1 MKLRNIFICLIAV
14 VVSFLGISVDA
25 ASTAPNS
32 YNTNFSNF
40 HLLDG
45 KKYLDGASLHFYYK
59 VNTDGKV
66 IYCYDQERDVPTGI
80 TTYKLN
86 SEVSAKY
93 AYILENGYP
102 NKSLTGDNDKDYFIT
117 GMAIWY
123 VVNPNNS
130 IFRNFNISNG
140 TFLGKSNDVAKWM
153 GKLVNGANSY
163 SYAKPSI
170 KVNNPNSSMSLSS
183 DGKYY
188 VSNQISVS
196 TTGSVGNYTV
206 SLSKAPTGTIVTDV
220 NGNKK
225 NTFAI
230 NEKFIVKVPVS
241 SIKSMSSEFS
251 VNVKATGTIKKAYLY
266 ATSSSSIQRTIAL
279 YPVSNDVNANTTLNI
294 TKTSKVVIS
303 KKDATTGEEL
313 PGATLVLKD
322 SNGNIKDTWVSTNES
337 HVIEGLEPGKYTLS
351 ETIAPEGY
359 KLSTETVEFTI
370 KEDGTVDKPVVM
382 YNAPLKTV
390 LISKQDATTGKE
402 LPGAHL
408 ELKNE
413 KGELIEAWVSGDE
426 PHVIEG
432 LKPGKYFL
440 TEVLAPEG
448 YETSTETV
456 EFTVKEDGSVDGT
469 VVMLNKPETIVEVP
483 STSSF
488 KTITTSLIGLIIIG
502 LGSMVIYRNYKKN
515 EEV

>member
-32 YNTNFSNF
+32 YNTNFSKF

-266 ATSSSSIQRTIAL
+266 AHYT
-279 YPVSNDVNANTTLNI
+279 P
-294 TKTSKVVIS
+294 
-303 KKDATTGEEL
+303 GER
-313 PGATLVLKD
+313 KR
-322 SNGNIKDTWVSTNES
+322 
-337 HVIEGLEPGKYTLS
+337 
-351 ETIAPEGY
+351 IAPELY
-359 KLSTETVEFTI
+359 KDGKLTHEELEQTIVNIERERVHDLIDLELFEELTVENLI
-370 KEDGTVDKPVVM
+370 KL
-382 YNAPLKTV
+382 PL
-390 LISKQDATTGKE
+390 
-402 LPGAHL
+402 
-408 ELKNE
+408 
-413 KGELIEAWVSGDE
+413 
-426 PHVIEG
+426 
-432 LKPGKYFL
+432 
-440 TEVLAPEG
+440 
-448 YETSTETV
+448 
-456 EFTVKEDGSVDGT
+456 
-469 VVMLNKPETIVEVP
+469 M
-483 STSSF
+483 
-488 KTITTSLIGLIIIG
+488 
-502 LGSMVIYRNYKKN
+502 
-515 EEV
+515 